1 MEDRHISLPDQ
12 KNYEQALALARQ
24 LASEKLAAIPDIQEQ
39 CRKSGA
45 QYQQAGVKK
54 MAVIRYLNQ
63 PFAISIPDGDI
74 TPADGSAE
82 QLTPRDRLI
91 ILHYFLTAKG
101 TPPGGKLITFRE
113 LPEGNVYQPT
123 FAKRTIQPLIANFGK
138 EPHNLLLFSQPM
150 GGYKADYGD
159 TAITI
164 NAFPRLP
171 LTFVVWQGDDEFP
184 AQGNVLFDENIS
196 DYLPTED
203 ITVLCEIITWKL
215 VRYLKSSQS

>member
-1 MEDRHISLPDQ
+1 MEDRHISLPEQ
-12 KNYEQALALARQ
+12 KNYERALAQAQQ
-24 LASEKLAAIPDIQEQ
+24 LALEKLAAIADIQEQ

-45 QYQQAGVKK
+45 QYQLAGSKK
-54 MAVIRYLNQ
+54 TAIIRYLNQ
-63 PFAISIPDGDI
+63 PFTISIPEGEI
-74 TPADGSAE
+74 APADDTSE

-101 TPPGGKLITFRE
+101 TPPSGKLVTFRE
-113 LPEGNVYQPT
+113 LPEGGVYQPT
-123 FAKRTIQPLIANFGK
+123 FAKRTIQPLLANFGK
-138 EPHNLLLFSQPM
+138 EPHNLLLFSQLM

-164 NAFPRLP
+164 NAFARVQV
-171 LTFVVWQGDDEFP
+171 TFVVWQGDEEF
-184 AQGNVLFDENIS
+184 ASQGNVLFDANIT

-215 VRYLKSSQS
+215 VRSLKASQ